1 MTDTKSSPQKNID
14 QTDVVLR
21 VENLVKHYPI
31 KSGVFGRANATVHAV
46 EGVSFELHRGET
58 LGIVGESGCGK
69 STAGKCILRLT
80 DPTSGE
86 VMLDGKDFT
95 KLSGSALKDARQKMK
110 LIF

>member
-46 EGVSFELHRGET
+46 EGVSFELHRG
-58 LGIVGESGCGK
+58 
-69 STAGKCILRLT
+69 
-80 DPTSGE
+80 
-86 VMLDGKDFT
+86 
-95 KLSGSALKDARQKMK
+95 
-110 LIF
+110 